1 MIDKAIYSFWSKP
14 MNDKYVG
21 FSSEKSLIECISIS
35 VMMSRK
41 HFSKVELI
49 TDIKGK
55 ELLIDKYNIPFTSV
69 STELEEAL
77 VDINQ
82 KHWSIGKIYA
92 CKIQKEPFIH
102 IDNDV
107 IWFKKPPIE
116 LLTAD
121 ACFQNVEV
129 LSYSSIL
136 SNSYDFLIDHLK
148 SNHNYPDYIETND
161 DPLNCGIIGF
171 NRLEHLE
178 TWWQDSLKYI
188 DYVDSY
194 FQEEYYKELPHLV
207 PCLIFE
213 QYYIGGICK
222 NFNYDVKF
230 VARGHEENWGVN
242 DSTSILLGYTHLIA
256 HTKRLEYVEQLLSS
270 NYEILFNEL
279 NQIEN

>member
-14 MNDKYVG
+14 MDDRYVG

-55 ELLIDKYNIPFTSV
+55 ELLIDKYKLPFTSV

-77 VDINQ
+77 KDIHQ

-121 ACFQNVEV
+121 ACFQNKEG
-129 LSYSSIL
+129 LIYQI
-136 SNSYDFLIDHLK
+136 YDYLK
-148 SNHNYPDYIETND
+148 NHAKDNYINHPNYIQWD
-161 DPLNCGIIGF
+161 DKMAYNCGIVGF
-171 NRLEHLE
+171 NKLEHLE
-178 TWWQDSLKYI
+178 TWWQDSLEYI
-188 DYVDSY
+188 DYIDSY
-194 FQEEYYKELPHLV
+194 FKEEYDTWHEL

-213 QYYIGGICK
+213 QFYIFSICRY
-222 NFNYDVKF
+222 FNYDVKF
-230 VARGHEENWGVN
+230 IR
-242 DSTSILLGYTHLIA
+242 DDDYIDTDTSNLLGYTHLISA
-256 HTKRLEYVEQLLSS
+256 SKRTEYVEQLLSA